1 MLDERTLPEQL
12 KEYIEDYVKAR
23 NKELKNINTLNGM
36 NFFNN
41 LISLNLLSLKKRGV
55 LGVRKKLD

>member
-23 NKELKNINTLNGM
+23 NKELKNINTLN
-36 NFFNN
+36 
-41 LISLNLLSLKKRGV
+41 
-55 LGVRKKLD
+55 